1 MTGRGRSRGTPG
13 LHHADEAQ
21 PRTGA
26 GRGRPQ
32 QTPLAPVPTQ
42 PAPAPFVP
50 PASRGSGESK
60 GRGRPHVVVQQPP
73 PQQSAEPPQAP
84 ASRGG
89 NGGNGGGVGKVDRGS
104 VRARNIITDIIQTKP
119 QNIQSKKGTSGQPVA
134 LLTNHF
140 RLLKQPN
147 WQLYQYRVDFSPQI
161 ELRGLRNRLI
171 YEQKPTLGGYLFDGT
186 MLFLSVKLPNE
197 VTEFMS
203 KNREGE
209 PIQTTV
215 KYINPI
221 DMTAA
226 VSVQILNLILR
237 RSMEALKLQLVGRN
251 FFDAVAKVDIP
262 QHQLQ
267 LWPGY
272 LTSIRQHENDIM
284 LCAEVTNKVMR
295 TETLYD
301 ILQNC
306 VQNERSNFQIAYET
320 AVLGMTVLTAYNN
333 KTYRIDGIDF
343 KMSPKETFDTRDGGK
358 ISFVQYYKDKYH
370 LSIRDANQPLLVSK
384 SKERDRRGGEPEL
397 ILLVPELCRA
407 TGLTDNMRG
416 DHRLMSAV
424 AVYTRLAPKAR
435 IDRLNAFNQRLQNTA
450 ESTLNLKE
458 WNFTLDKNMV
468 QVNGRQL
475 ANEKIVFGNNK
486 TAVTNH
492 EADWSREFRN
502 ISMYTSQHLKNWVV
516 IVPQRKRREA
526 EDFIGILQ
534 RAGSG
539 MRYEVV
545 KPQIIDIPDDR
556 GQTYSNALDQAF
568 RGDPQLVMCIVLNN
582 NGDKYS
588 LIKKKCCVERAI
600 PSQVMVVKT
609 ITPKQG
615 KELGSLMSVGTKVA
629 IQINSKLGG
638 APWMVEMPI
647 PGLMVVG
654 FDVCH
659 DAKDKSKSYGALV
672 ASMDMKKAQ
681 NYFSAVTPH
690 KNGEELSNQLALNIV
705 KALMCFKGQH
715 NALPERI
722 VIYRDGVGEGQT
734 NYVFEHEVKNIL
746 SKLNEHYGSAA
757 KELKF
762 SFIVVSKRINTRF
775 FKGGINP
782 NPGTVV
788 DDIVTLPER
797 FDFFLNSQ
805 YVRNGT
811 VSPTNYNVLYDTS
824 GLSPDRLQILSY
836 KMTHLYYNWSGTLAV
851 PAVCQ
856 YAHKLAFLVGNFI
869 HQSPSNILEKQLYFL

>member
-1 MTGRGRSRGTPG
+1 M
-13 LHHADEAQ
+13 Q

-26 GRGRPQ
+26 GRGFPQ
-32 QTPLAPVPTQ
+32 QTPTPSAVQPQPVQ
-42 PAPAPFVP
+42 VVP
-50 PASRGSGESK
+50 PRESK
-60 GRGRPHVVVQQPP
+60 GRGRPHVIAQQPP
-73 PQQSAEPPQAP
+73 PQQPQHP
-84 ASRGG
+84 DASRGG
-89 NGGNGGGVGKVDRGS
+89 NITPNFDRGS
-104 VRARNIITDIIQTKP
+104 VRSRTILTDIIKTKP
-119 QNIQSKKGTSGQPVA
+119 ENVISKRGTTGQPVT

-140 RLLKQPN
+140 RLLKQPT

-171 YEQKPTLGGYLFDGT
+171 FEQKPTLGGYLFDGT

-203 KNREGE
+203 KDRDGNA
-209 PIQTTV
+209 IQTTI

-221 DMTAA
+221 DMTTA

-237 RSMEALKLQLVGRN
+237 RSMETLKLQLVGRN

-272 LTSIRQHENDIM
+272 LTSIRQHEVDIL

-306 VQNERSNFQIAYET
+306 VQNERANYQQSFENI
-320 AVLGMTVLTAYNN
+320 VLGMTVLTAYNN
-333 KTYRIDGIDF
+333 KTYRVDGVQF
-343 KMSPKETFDTRDGGK
+343 NQSPSQTFPTRDGGS

-370 LSIRDANQPLLVSK
+370 LIIRDVNQPLLVSK
-384 SKERDRRGGEPEL
+384 PKERDRRGGNEDL

-407 TGLTDNMRG
+407 TGLTDSMRG

-424 AVYTRLAPKAR
+424 AVHTRLAPKAR
-435 IDRLNAFNQRLQNTA
+435 IERLNAFNQRLQSTP
-450 ESTLNLKE
+450 ESVENLRE

-475 ANEKIVFGNNK
+475 PNEKIVFGAAK
-486 TAVTNH
+486 TAVTNQ

-502 ISMYTSQHLKNWVV
+502 ITMFTSQHLKNWVV

-534 RAGSG
+534 RAGNG

-556 GQTYSNALDQAF
+556 AQTYSSALDQAF

-582 NGDKYS
+582 NADKYS

-638 APWMVEMPI
+638 APWMVEIPI
-647 PGLMVVG
+647 SGLMVVG

-659 DAKDKSKSYGALV
+659 DSKDKSKSFGALV
-672 ASMDMKKAQ
+672 ASMDMKQAQ

-690 KNGEELSNQLALNIV
+690 KNGEELSNEFALNIA
-705 KALMCFKGQH
+705 KALMCFKTQH
-715 NALPERI
+715 NALPDRI
-722 VIYRDGVGEGQT
+722 IVYRDGVGEGQT
-734 NYVFEHEVKNIL
+734 NYVFEHEVRNIL
-746 SKLNEHYGSAA
+746 SKLNEFYGAAA
-757 KELKF
+757 KQLKF
-762 SFIVVSKRINTRF
+762 SFIIVSKRINTRF
-775 FKGGINP
+775 FKGGVNP

-788 DDIVTLPER
+788 DDVVTLPER

-805 YVRNGT
+805 FVRNGT

-824 GLSPDRLQILSY
+824 GLPPDRLQILSY